1 MRIITGMA
9 TRSQP
14 SRTLR
19 TDAAR
24 ALAADL
30 GWQARQAARLVTA
43 EFDRAL
49 AATGLSS
56 AQFGLMCLIASAPDD
71 TLGALAQRAGLN
83 QSTMSR
89 NVDLLARAGWVEV
102 ATVAHDRRQRQM
114 WLTEAG
120 ATLLAG
126 AMPAWRTA
134 QRALKSKLGARC
146 ASGFYEAGIRLAPSG
161 TGE

>member
-1 MRIITGMA
+1 MRIIRDMA

-14 SRTLR
+14 LRTLH

-43 EFDRAL
+43 ELDRAL
-49 AATGLSS
+49 AVAGLSS

-89 NVDLLARAGWVEV
+89 NIDLLARAGWVEV
-102 ATVAHDRRQRQM
+102 ATVAQDRRQRQV

-126 AMPAWRTA
+126 AMPAWRAA

-146 ASGFYEAGIRLAPSG
+146 ANGFYEAGTRLASAA
-161 TGE
+161 GE